1 MVNSPSNSSEQP
13 DQYSHDELT
22 CALDLDVE
30 KLLHAAKNAKIL
42 ERIIKEII
50 VSNEMEKSNSQ
61 NLSRTDWREKM
72 FSERVEEMFIQKKA
86 SLERVSFWYLTI
98 DDKSEA
104 MEMYYQLCNN
114 EITFS
119 EVQKLNPSVRFFNE
133 KLITKLEKFMSLAL
147 SKSKV
152 NVPIKPIRTKKG
164 FLILQKQSVSL
175 ITLDNKIRN
184 NILKELEESWFR
196 RELDR
201 LLEK

>member
-1 MVNSPSNSSEQP
+1 MMSYSSNTSEQP
-13 DQYSHDELT
+13 NQYSQAELT
-22 CALDLDVE
+22 HALGLDVE

-42 ERIIKEII
+42 ERIIKEVI
-50 VSNEMEKSNSQ
+50 VTNEIEKSNLQ
-61 NLSRTDWREKM
+61 NLSRTEWREKM
-72 FSERVEEMFIQKKA
+72 FSERVEEIFIQKKA
-86 SLERVSFWYLTI
+86 SLEKVSFWYLTI
-98 DDKSEA
+98 EDKSEA
-104 MEMYYQLCNN
+104 MEIYYQLCNN

-119 EVQKLNPSVRFFNE
+119 ELQKINPSTRFFEE
-133 KLITKLEKFMSLAL
+133 KLFTRLEKFMSLAL
-147 SKSKV
+147 SRSKE

-175 ITLDNKIRN
+175 NTLDNKIRN